1 MCLNQYV
8 AGTIRRGGV
17 DVGAR
22 AAAVLVAFD
31 RRHRGVDR
39 GIHRQCAGDAD
50 IVGTGTTLGVR
61 AEFTGL
67 VCRGRTTGRH
77 DCHHGLYRDA
87 LGIDVGVVADHC
99 DIGADAE
106 VERDRRAN
114 THIGVAAIDL
124 ATVGLGL
131 GIGLR
136 CALDLERA
144 ARAADLLALG
154 NARRGGVDADV
165 YANCRRDADAATFAG
180 AVVVFLVR
188 GRRRFGVR
196 QFGRG
201 AAAARRRRRRGLGRR
216 VLARRRGLGLLSGNL
231 LINALPAS
239 RTATRRRRGAVCL
252 GLFSSS
258 NAGRGTGAAPGN
270 RLGVN
275 VNAVRRRY
283 IPVNLGHDGVSR
295 HRQSNRG
302 AYRDAVALCLARRRG
317 AGAAGLFCR
326 AAVFA
331 AKTNVRRR
339 FSEPRYRGVH
349 RDRRRHQWRHRDTGA
364 RRAARDVRRQAVVAG
379 GIQTQIV
386 AARQYRFVRNFG
398 NRGIDADVHAN
409 RGANPDLGR
418 AARAGDLG
426 ARIHRAGAGIGR
438 FHQDVA
444 RARIDCRARAVTV
457 YITFERGNRGV
468 DPDTRRQ

>member
-201 AAAARRRRRRGLGRR
+201 AAAARRRRRRGGRCCR
-216 VLARRRGLGLLSGNL
+216 FALALASVALRLDLLINGLARRGRGVRIAGRLAVRRFLG
-231 LINALPAS
+231 
-239 RTATRRRRGAVCL
+239 TTRH
-252 GLFSSS
+252 
-258 NAGRGTGAAPGN
+258 AGRGTGAAAGDGAGFDVHADV
-270 RLGVN
+270 GV
-275 VNAVRRRY
+275 
-283 IPVNLGHDGVSR
+283 D
-295 HRQSNRG
+295 
-302 AYRDAVALCLARRRG
+302 VALDAGDHRVYRNGEAQRYADGNFVALGLAGGDRG
-317 AGAAGLFCR
+317 DITGLCR
-326 AAVFA
+326 FA
-331 AKTNVRRR
+331 
-339 FSEPRYRGVH
+339 
-349 RDRRRHQWRHRDTGA
+349 
-364 RRAARDVRRQAVVAG
+364 AVVAG
-379 GIQTQIV
+379 QV
-386 AARQYRFVRNFG
+386 K
-398 NRGIDADVHAN
+398 
-409 RGANPDLGR
+409 R
-418 AARAGDLG
+418 AARAE
-426 ARIHRAGAGIGR
+426 AR
-438 FHQDVA
+438 
-444 RARIDCRARAVTV
+444 
-457 YITFERGNRGV
+457 RGGV
-468 DPDTRRQ
+468 H